1 LEKERDLFLAG
12 VEHFNA
18 TRFYESHEEWEEV
31 WLVSEDPKKLFY
43 QILILLAAV
52 GVHYQKGR
60 TSAAQRAKQKIQ
72 RKIEELKKSPCEVFG
87 LRVNDLKEILAQ
99 FMVQKDLAKPIIKL
113 AGV

>member
-1 LEKERDLFLAG
+1 MEKERDLFLAG

-60 TSAAQRAKQKIQ
+60 DGAAQRAKQKIQ
-72 RKIEELKKSPCEVFG
+72 RKIEELKKSPCELFG
-87 LRVNDLKEILAQ
+87 LRVNDLKELLAQ
-99 FMVQKDLAKPIIKL
+99 FTVQKDLAKPKIKL
-113 AGV
+113 AS